1 VSANEKNRRACG
13 DYGMMHRSL
22 EAVDSKKILDIV
34 ATLWPTV
41 VRHYSPLCTVH
52 CDVHYF
58 RLFLSH
64 KVSGFEFCYGRVR
77 HTTTDG
83 SGVKAV
89 A

>member
-1 VSANEKNRRACG
+1 
-13 DYGMMHRSL
+13 MMHRSL
-22 EAVDSKKILDIV
+22 EATNSKKNLDIV

-41 VRHYSPLCTVH
+41 ARHYSPLCIVH
-52 CDVHYF
+52 CIVHYF

-64 KVSGFEFCYGRVR
+64 KVSGFRFCYGRVR
-77 HTTTDG
+77 HTAADG